1 MSKDIFLAFLIC
13 VEVIGIF
20 FCLFLFY
27 LSIFRILILLGSKS
41 EESSIFS
48 EALEH
53 PEAVQKVINK
63 MRNHE

>member
-1 MSKDIFLAFLIC
+1 MSKDIFLASLIY

-41 EESSIFS
+41 EESSIFNV
-48 EALEH
+48 ALEH